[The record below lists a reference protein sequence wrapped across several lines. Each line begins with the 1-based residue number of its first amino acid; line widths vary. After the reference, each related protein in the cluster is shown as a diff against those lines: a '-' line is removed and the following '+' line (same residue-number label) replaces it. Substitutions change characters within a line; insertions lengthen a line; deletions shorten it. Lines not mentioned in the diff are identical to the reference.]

1 MNIYVIVRLL
11 QVAAMAGVLVLLG
24 LTAGCVD
31 PAETGGPGYTYVDGI
46 LTSNL
51 KTDLRT
57 ASGAASVA
65 VDRLGLTRAGE
76 SRDELT
82 DTLILRS
89 AANRR
94 IEIKLEY
101 AGASLTRLTIQV
113 GSFGDQPLSVAI
125 MEKIKAGL

>member
-1 MNIYVIVRLL
+1 MNKYVIFRLFHI
-11 QVAAMAGVLVLLG
+11 VALAGAFALLG

-46 LTSNL
+46 LTSTL
-51 KTDLRT
+51 KADLST
-57 ASGAASVA
+57 ATNAASVA

-76 SRDELT
+76 SRDELS

-89 AANRR
+89 AANRQ

-101 AGASLTRLTIQV
+101 AGASLTRLIIQV
-113 GSFGDQPLSVAI
+113 GSFGDRPLSVAI
-125 MEKIKAGL
+125 MEKVKAGL